1 MSDTQRTIDFIYP
14 AEWPCTKNP
23 LMAGLKEQTQDWAHE
38 IGLILSQ
45 DTGLKRMQEA
55 LDPAEFV
62 GLAYPLTRNVEFLRF
77 ATDFSLCITVLDD
90 ELEKSPLEMDSR
102 ARTELLRGFKTLME
116 GGDAPGLR
124 RYAAAY
130 HDIISRL
137 QRLAGE
143 EHGPRL
149 TARFISMF
157 EQMLSM
163 IVWEEPKASLS
174 WQDRDYYEVVRPVV
188 SQLLWYCMFVQ
199 IADECYLPETINED
213 TRVQRLGS
221 LMTLLFSLLNDVMS
235 ISKDE
240 AGQPVLNAVLMHM
253 HRKRCSEAE
262 AIAAVARWHNQR
274 IGEFMQTA
282 REAVQRFGVLN
293 DHVERYARGVQN
305 LLQGSIEWMLRV
317 RRYTLPTSCQVRI
330 GSKLEAHA
338 PG

>member
-1 MSDTQRTIDFIYP
+1 MR
-14 AEWPCTKNP
+14 
-23 LMAGLKEQTQDWAHE
+23 
-38 IGLILSQ
+38 
-45 DTGLKRMQEA
+45 EA

-77 ATDFSLCITVLDD
+77 ATDFSLWITVLDD
-90 ELEKSPLEMDSR
+90 ELEKSPLDMDSR
-102 ARTELLRGFKTLME
+102 ARTELLRRFKTLME

-130 HDIISRL
+130 RDIVSRL

-174 WQDRDYYEVVRPVV
+174 WQDRHYYEAVRPMV
-188 SQLLWYCMFVQ
+188 SQLLWYCLFVQ
-199 IADECYLPETINED
+199 IADGCYLPETIDED
-213 TRVQRLGS
+213 ERVQRLGS
-221 LMTLLFSLLNDVMS
+221 LMTLLYSLINDVMS

-240 AGQPVLNAVLMHM
+240 AGRPVLNAVLMHM
-253 HRKRCSEAE
+253 HRERCSEE
-262 AIAAVARWHNQR
+262 AIAAVARWHNQSIR
-274 IGEFMQTA
+274 EFMQTA
-282 REAVQRFGVLN
+282 REAVRSFGALN
-293 DHVERYARGVQN
+293 DNVELYARGVQN
-305 LLQGSIEWMLRV
+305 VLRGSIEWMLRV

-330 GSKLEAHA
+330 GSKLGANA
-338 PG
+338 LG